1 MTPLRFA
8 IAVGFA
14 FLAFAAPLLAG
25 EEGDEHL
32 VMGNPSGATADKGR
46 PDDYLVKK
54 RQYALS
60 YNSSK
65 GTPNWVSWN
74 LSKKWLGKSR
84 RGNAFAP
91 DTTLPEGLLSVRP
104 NDYHASGFDRGHMCP
119 SADRSATKEDQDATF
134 LMTNMAPQAPNLNR
148 VTWEKLEEYCRG
160 QAGQGKELFIVAGS
174 AGRGGFGE
182 DGYRTFL
189 RGHKGKILVPG
200 KCWKVV
206 LVLPEGVTDPTKVT
220 AAEARMFAVIMPNV
234 QGLDTAWRA
243 YSVSVG
249 DVEELTGYTF
259 FSGLPADVAKELKAN
274 SKETRAKSEKT
285 APKEPGEGTTKK
297 IDKGKPDKEKGS
309 ELSAFREGC
318 VIGNRKS
325 KKYHLPGDRYYNK
338 EKDSKNAAFFATAED
353 AKGAGYTLSGVKKD

>member
-8 IAVGFA
+8 VAVGCVFLTFA
-14 FLAFAAPLLAG
+14 LPLLGG

-32 VMGNPSGATADKGR
+32 AMGNPSGATADKGR

-60 YNSSK
+60 YNNSK

-74 LSKKWLGKSR
+74 LSKKWLGNSR

-91 DTTLPEGLLSVRP
+91 DTTLPGGFLSVRP
-104 NDYHASGFDRGHMCP
+104 NDYHASGFDRGHLCP
-119 SADRSATKEDQDATF
+119 SADRSASKEDQDATF

-160 QAGQGKELFIVAGS
+160 QANQGRELFIVAGT

-182 DGYRTFL
+182 EGYRSFL
-189 RGHKGKILVPG
+189 HGHKGKVLVPG

-206 LVLPEGVTDPTKVT
+206 LILPEGVTDPKKVT
-220 AAEARMFAVIMPNV
+220 AADARMFAVILPNV
-234 QGLDTAWRA
+234 QGLDTAWRT
-243 YSVSVG
+243 YSVSVA

-259 FSGLPADVAKELKAN
+259 FSGLPADVAKELKAT
-274 SKETRAKSEKT
+274 SKETRAKPEKP
-285 APKEPGEGTTKK
+285 AVKEPDEGITKK
-297 IDKGKPDKEKGS
+297 GAKEKGS
-309 ELSAFREGC
+309 ELTAFREGC
-318 VIGNRKS
+318 IIGNRKS
-325 KKYHLPGDRYYNK
+325 KKYHLPGDRYYDK

-353 AKGAGYTLSGVKKD
+353 AKKAGYTPSGVKKN